1 MTLQTVTI
9 VSVFC
14 FNFFLEEE
22 EKNRKY
28 SPEEIQRKRQEAL
41 VRRMAKAQASSAK
54 AAPT

>member
-14 FNFFLEEE
+14 FNFLEEE